1 MMRNRIPV
9 LLMCFFVFLLACG
22 NGKNKEVQRDTSIT
36 VLTSFNNLFLDS
48 ASLTNFLT
56 TQPTLQPY
64 TEQFFNFYKERNYE
78 YAWFDTSGLGEQAHN
93 FLNLLNTTIYE
104 LHDSSLY
111 DEKLYNMYD
120 EFHDISGLKK
130 SSKEALETE
139 LRMSGQFFKY
149 AAKVFNGS
157 DVDATQLGWYI
168 PRKKLSLS
176 ALLDTALLSAKDLR
190 EANGII
196 SPGYKKLIAFV
207 TKYYDLKKVKWDSI
221 PTPDKPVHVGEK
233 NYLLPQIKNRLFEL
247 GDLANADTTTI
258 FDTALF
264 TATKKFQSRM
274 GLSADGAIGSK
285 MMHELNVPIEMRIQQ
300 ILVNLERM
308 RWLPAKQEGD
318 FIFVNIPEYKMYVYE
333 NGDLD
338 FSMNVIVGKTTNS
351 TVIFSGSLQY
361 VVFAPYWN
369 VPKSIVQ
376 NEIVPGMAK
385 NPDYL
390 ANHNMEIVGQNGSLP
405 DVRQKPGEDNSLGR
419 VKFLFPNNYD
429 IYFHDTPNRDLFSAT
444 NRSFSH
450 GCIRV
455 GEPKKLAEFLLRND
469 SSWTVNRIDSAMY
482 ASKEKW
488 VKTPKATPVIIA
500 YFTAWVDDNG
510 LLNFRKDI
518 YGHDQKL
525 MDKMF
530 VSK

>member
-1 MMRNRIPV
+1 
-9 LLMCFFVFLLACG
+9 G
-22 NGKNKEVQRDTSIT
+22 N
-36 VLTSFNNLFLDS
+36 
-48 ASLTNFLT
+48 
-56 TQPTLQPY
+56 
-64 TEQFFNFYKERNYE
+64 
-78 YAWFDTSGLGEQAHN
+78 
-93 FLNLLNTTIYE
+93 
-104 LHDSSLY
+104 
-111 DEKLYNMYD
+111 
-120 EFHDISGLKK
+120 
-130 SSKEALETE
+130 
-139 LRMSGQFFKY
+139 
-149 AAKVFNGS
+149 
-157 DVDATQLGWYI
+157 
-168 PRKKLSLS
+168 
-176 ALLDTALLSAKDLR
+176 
-190 EANGII
+190 
-196 SPGYKKLIAFV
+196 
-207 TKYYDLKKVKWDSI
+207 
-221 PTPDKPVHVGEK
+221 
-233 NYLLPQIKNRLFEL
+233 
-247 GDLANADTTTI
+247 
-258 FDTALF
+258 
-264 TATKKFQSRM
+264 
-274 GLSADGAIGSK
+274 
-285 MMHELNVPIEMRIQQ
+285 
-300 ILVNLERM
+300 
-308 RWLPAKQEGD
+308 
-318 FIFVNIPEYKMYVYE
+318 
-333 NGDLD
+333 LD

-390 ANHNMEIVGQNGSLP
+390 ENHNMEIVGQNGSLP

-469 SSWTVNRIDSAMY
+469 SSWTINRIDSAMY

-488 VKTPKATPVIIA
+488 VKTPKVTPVIIA

-510 LLNFRKDI
+510 LLNFRNDI

-525 MDKMF
+525 IDKMF